1 MRKKWSYIKLEPC
14 ITILRVQTMPILD
27 DTQKPPFS
35 AEELRILGSLM
46 EKQLTTPNNYPLTI
60 NSLMLACNQKT
71 SREPIMNLK
80 EGEVGHI
87 ARSLIE
93 YGWIVMQNS
102 GRAQRVEH
110 KVQRQL
116 NLSPQQQAVLAV
128 LILRRPQTLNELKI
142 RTERMAE
149 FQQAEQIRIILEDW
163 LKAEQPLVMKLAPQ
177 AGQREERYYHTL
189 GTETFEE
196 LQIEIST
203 ARLQDTPQLNE
214 SAYENLLKRIDD
226 LERRLEHLE
235 SSILTG

>member
-1 MRKKWSYIKLEPC
+1 M
-14 ITILRVQTMPILD
+14 QILD

-71 SREPIMNLK
+71 SRDPIMNLK

-93 YGWIVMQNS
+93 YGWLVIQNS

-110 KVQRQL
+110 KVQRKL
-116 NLSPQQQAVLAV
+116 NLTPQQQAVLAV
-128 LILRRPQTLNELKI
+128 LMLRRPQTLNELKT
-142 RTERMAE
+142 RTDRMAE
-149 FQQAEQIRIILEDW
+149 FTQPEQIRTILEGW
-163 LKAEQPLVMKLAPQ
+163 LKNEQSLVMKLPPQ

-189 GTETFEE
+189 GTETLANLQTEICSAKTDE
-196 LQIEIST
+196 LPELST
-203 ARLQDTPQLNE
+203 SMYE
-214 SAYENLLKRIDD
+214 SLLKRIED
-226 LERRLEHLE
+226 LERRIEYLE
-235 SSILTG
+235 SSAVNG

>member
-1 MRKKWSYIKLEPC
+1 
-14 ITILRVQTMPILD
+14 MPILD

-235 SSILTG
+235 SSILNG

>member
-1 MRKKWSYIKLEPC
+1 
-14 ITILRVQTMPILD
+14 MPILD

-80 EGEVGHI
+80 EGDVGHI

-128 LILRRPQTLNELKI
+128 LMLRRPQTLNELKI

-196 LQIEIST
+196 LQAETST

-214 SAYENLLKRIDD
+214 PAYESLLKRIED

>member
-1 MRKKWSYIKLEPC
+1 
-14 ITILRVQTMPILD
+14 MPILD

-60 NSLMLACNQKT
+60 NALMLACNQKT

-80 EGEVGHI
+80 EGDVGHI

-93 YGWIVMQNS
+93 HGWVVMQNS

-116 NLSPQQQAVLAV
+116 NLTPQQQAVLAV
-128 LILRRPQTLNELKI
+128 LMLRRPQTLNELKL
-142 RTERMAE
+142 RTDRMAE
-149 FQQAEQIRIILEDW
+149 FQQAEQIRTILEDW
-163 LKAEQPLVMKLAPQ
+163 LKAEQPLIMKLAPQ

-189 GTETFEE
+189 GTETFAE
-196 LQIEIST
+196 LQAEAST

-214 SAYENLLKRIDD
+214 TAYENLLKRMDN

-235 SSILTG
+235 SSILNG

>member
-1 MRKKWSYIKLEPC
+1 
-14 ITILRVQTMPILD
+14 MPILD

-60 NSLMLACNQKT
+60 NALMLACNQKT

-80 EGEVGHI
+80 EGDVGHI

-93 YGWIVMQNS
+93 HGWVVMQNS

-116 NLSPQQQAVLAV
+116 NLTPQQQAVLAV
-128 LILRRPQTLNELKI
+128 LMLRRPQTLNELKL
-142 RTERMAE
+142 RTDRMAE
-149 FQQAEQIRIILEDW
+149 FQQADQIRTILEDW
-163 LKAEQPLVMKLAPQ
+163 LKAEQPLIMKLAPQ

-189 GTETFEE
+189 GTETFAE
-196 LQIEIST
+196 LQAEAST

-214 SAYENLLKRIDD
+214 TAYENLLKRMDD

-235 SSILTG
+235 SSILNG

>member
-1 MRKKWSYIKLEPC
+1 
-14 ITILRVQTMPILD
+14 MPILD

-35 AEELRILGSLM
+35 AEEIRILGSLM

-71 SREPIMNLK
+71 SREPLMNLK
-80 EGEVGHI
+80 EGDVGHI

-93 YGWIVMQNS
+93 FGWIVMQNS

-110 KVQRQL
+110 KVQRKL
-116 NLSPQQQAVLAV
+116 NLTPQQQAVLAV
-128 LILRRPQTLNELKI
+128 LMLRRPQTLNELKL

-149 FQQAEQIRIILEDW
+149 FTHSEQIRTILEAW
-163 LKAEQPLVMKLAPQ
+163 LNAESPLVMKLPPQ

-189 GTETFEE
+189 GVETVET
-196 LQIEIST
+196 LQAEAST
-203 ARLQDTPQLNE
+203 TKLQLAPELNE
-214 SAYENLLKRIDD
+214 SMYESLLKRIED

-235 SSILTG
+235 SSVLEG

>member
-1 MRKKWSYIKLEPC
+1 M
-14 ITILRVQTMPILD
+14 QILD

-60 NSLMLACNQKT
+60 NALMLACNQKT

-80 EGEVGHI
+80 EGDVGHI

-93 YGWIVMQNS
+93 HGWVVMQNS

-116 NLSPQQQAVLAV
+116 NLTPQQQAVLAV
-128 LILRRPQTLNELKI
+128 LMLRRPQTLNELKL
-142 RTERMAE
+142 RTDRMAE
-149 FQQAEQIRIILEDW
+149 FQQAEQIRTILEDW
-163 LKAEQPLVMKLAPQ
+163 LKAEQPLIMKLAPQ

-189 GTETFEE
+189 GTETFAE
-196 LQIEIST
+196 LQAEAST

-214 SAYENLLKRIDD
+214 TAYENLLKRMDD

-235 SSILTG
+235 SSILNG

>member
-1 MRKKWSYIKLEPC
+1 MQ
-14 ITILRVQTMPILD
+14 ILN

-71 SREPIMNLK
+71 SRDPIMNLK

-93 YGWIVMQNS
+93 YGWLVIQNS

-110 KVQRQL
+110 NVQRKL
-116 NLSPQQQAVLAV
+116 NLTPQQQAVLAV
-128 LILRRPQTLNELKI
+128 LMLRRPQTLNELKT
-142 RTERMAE
+142 RTDRMAE
-149 FQQAEQIRIILEDW
+149 FTQPEQIRTILEGW
-163 LKAEQPLVMKLAPQ
+163 LKAEQPLVMKLPPQ

-189 GTETFEE
+189 GTETLASLQTESCSAKTDEVPE
-196 LQIEIST
+196 LST
-203 ARLQDTPQLNE
+203 SMYE
-214 SAYENLLKRIDD
+214 SLLKRIED
-226 LERRLEHLE
+226 LERRIEYLE
-235 SSILTG
+235 SSALNG

>member
-1 MRKKWSYIKLEPC
+1 M
-14 ITILRVQTMPILD
+14 QTLNESN
-27 DTQKPPFS
+27 KPPFS
-35 AEELRILGSLM
+35 AEEIRILGSLM

-80 EGEVGHI
+80 EGDVGHI

-93 YGWIVMQNS
+93 FGWIILQNS

-116 NLSPQQQAVLAV
+116 NLTPQQQAVLAV
-128 LILRRPQTLNELKI
+128 LMLRRPQTLNELKL

-149 FQQAEQIRIILEDW
+149 FTQPEQIRTILEAW
-163 LKAEQPLVMKLAPQ
+163 LSAERPLVMKLPPQ

-189 GTETFEE
+189 GTETFEL
-196 LQIEIST
+196 LQAEAIATRS
-203 ARLQDTPQLNE
+203 QDTDEIQPSQVE
-214 SAYENLLKRIDD
+214 LLVKRIDE
-226 LERRLEHLE
+226 LEQRISQLEE
-235 SSILTG
+235 FMTNG

>member
-1 MRKKWSYIKLEPC
+1 M
-14 ITILRVQTMPILD
+14 QILD

-71 SREPIMNLK
+71 SRDPIMNLK

-93 YGWIVMQNS
+93 YGWLVIQNS

-110 KVQRQL
+110 KVQRKL
-116 NLSPQQQAVLAV
+116 NLTPQQQAVLAV
-128 LILRRPQTLNELKI
+128 LMLRRPQTLNELKT
-142 RTERMAE
+142 RTDRMAE
-149 FQQAEQIRIILEDW
+149 FTQPEQIRTILEGW
-163 LKAEQPLVMKLAPQ
+163 LKAEQPLVMKLPPQ

-189 GTETFEE
+189 GTETLASLQTESCSAKTDEVPE
-196 LQIEIST
+196 LST
-203 ARLQDTPQLNE
+203 SMYE
-214 SAYENLLKRIDD
+214 SLLKRIED
-226 LERRLEHLE
+226 LERRIEYLE
-235 SSILTG
+235 SSALNG

>member
-1 MRKKWSYIKLEPC
+1 
-14 ITILRVQTMPILD
+14 MPILD

>member
-1 MRKKWSYIKLEPC
+1 M
-14 ITILRVQTMPILD
+14 QILD

-71 SREPIMNLK
+71 SRDPIMNLK

-93 YGWIVMQNS
+93 YGWLVIQNS

-110 KVQRQL
+110 KVQRKL
-116 NLSPQQQAVLAV
+116 NLTPQQQAVLAV
-128 LILRRPQTLNELKI
+128 LMLRRPQTLNELKI
-142 RTERMAE
+142 RTDRMAE
-149 FQQAEQIRIILEDW
+149 FTQPEQIRTILEGW
-163 LKAEQPLVMKLAPQ
+163 LKAEQPLVMKLPPQ

-189 GTETFEE
+189 GTETLASLQTESCSAKTDEVPE
-196 LQIEIST
+196 LST
-203 ARLQDTPQLNE
+203 SMYE
-214 SAYENLLKRIDD
+214 SLLKRIED
-226 LERRLEHLE
+226 LERRIEYLE
-235 SSILTG
+235 SSALNG

>member
-1 MRKKWSYIKLEPC
+1 M
-14 ITILRVQTMPILD
+14 QTLD

-35 AEELRILGSLM
+35 AEEIRILGSLM

-71 SREPIMNLK
+71 SREPLMNLK
-80 EGEVGHI
+80 EGDVGHI

-110 KVQRQL
+110 KVQRKL
-116 NLSPQQQAVLAV
+116 NLTPQQQAVLAV
-128 LILRRPQTLNELKI
+128 LMLRHPQTLNELKT

-149 FQQAEQIRIILEDW
+149 FKQPEHIRTILEDW
-163 LKAEQPLVMKLAPQ
+163 LKAEQPLVMKLPPQ

-189 GTETFEE
+189 GSETLES
-196 LQIEIST
+196 LQVEIANSKVHD
-203 ARLQDTPQLNE
+203 RPELNE
-214 SAYENLLKRIDD
+214 SIYETLLKRIED
-226 LERRLEHLE
+226 LERRIEQLE
-235 SSILTG
+235 SSALEG